1 MKRFLLILLVLIL
14 VGSFIACKKKE
25 TVTSSAGSK
34 LSYMH
39 WGDDYERQMYADVIK
54 GYMDKNPGVAIEQIY
69 VPSMGDYFQRLL
81 TLQASGSLP
90 DLFWTNEA
98 RFAEFAMQGLM
109 EDLAP
114 YIKKY
119 PNILEDMIDGLN
131 VYGVYNGK
139 QYAIP
144 KDWTSYVM
152 YLNVELFKKAGIP
165 IPTSSWTMDDY
176 VNIAKQLTQK
186 SGNTTVVYGVAVNNY
201 RIDHINF
208 MGNFDAPWFK
218 NGKSNIS
225 DPLAIKGLS
234 YMMKVI
240 EDGSAPSPGSVS
252 ATGDTEDRLFI
263 IGKVAMYPSGRWA
276 VPSFREECDFE
287 WTSVE
292 MPKGTTRCTPFCAG
306 QVSISATSANKDLA
320 ADFLAYHQSDEGLLV
335 PMSSAL
341 AMPAYKHLLTN
352 SKYVTTPP
360 AIDAFMATAGYIGNE
375 PQHQILQTGKWAQ
388 FWDIMYAELSL
399 AFERQQTLEQAA
411 KTIDEMA
418 NTRVFN

>member
-1 MKRFLLILLVLIL
+1 MKRILLICLVLVL
-14 VGSFIACKKKE
+14 AVSFIACKKQG
-25 TVTSSAGSK
+25 TGSSSAGIK

-54 GYMDKNPGVAIEQIY
+54 GYMAKTPGVTIEQLF
-69 VPSMGDYFQRLL
+69 VPGMNEYWERIL
-81 TLQASGSLP
+81 TSQASGTIP

-98 RFAEFAMQGLM
+98 RFAEFAKQGLM
-109 EDLAP
+109 EDLEP

-119 PNILEDMIDGLN
+119 PNILDDMIDGLN
-131 VYGVYNGK
+131 VYGEYNGK

-152 YLNVELFKKAGIP
+152 YINVDLFKKAGIP
-165 IPTSSWTMDDY
+165 IPSSNWTMDDY
-176 VNIAKQLTQK
+176 VNIARQMTRKE
-186 SGNTTVVYGVAVNNY
+186 GNTTAIYGVAVNNY

-218 NGKSNIS
+218 NGKSNVS
-225 DPLAIKGLS
+225 DPLAVKGLS

-240 EDGSAPSPGSVS
+240 SDGSAPSPGSVS
-252 ATGDTEDRLFI
+252 ATGDSEDRLFI

-287 WTSVE
+287 WTAIE

-306 QVSISATSANKDLA
+306 QVCISSKSPNKDQA
-320 ADFLAYHQSDEGLLV
+320 ASFLAYHQSDEGLLI

-341 AMPAYKHLLTN
+341 AMPAYKRLLTN
-352 SKYVTTPP
+352 PRYVTTPP
-360 AIDAFMATAGYIGNE
+360 ATDAFMATAGYIGNE
-375 PQHQILQTGKWAQ
+375 PQHQILQTGRWAE

-399 AFERQQTLEQAA
+399 AFEGQQTIEQAA
-411 KTIDEMA
+411 QNIDSKA
-418 NTRVFN
+418 NARVFN